1 MLFPKEIF
9 DIILC
14 YAADMSLLELSPMP
28 GRFTGCI
35 TPLNFQVSLG
45 YSSLS
50 ELILLHIVDAVD
62 ESNPNTLT
70 TLFLQSRIAEV
81 IEFPLLVVNAF
92 ERAIKIWHQRQEL
105 YQLPPTLPPL
115 WNTTLPF
122 LLLEYMRNPD
132 VDVLYDRINLWL
144 GDGYNISLM
153 RNPPFVRFHTV
164 L

>member
-1 MLFPKEIF
+1 MLFPKEVF

-14 YAADMSLLELSPMP
+14 YAADMTLLEQSPLP
-28 GRFTGCI
+28 GRFNGCI

-62 ESNPNTLT
+62 ESNPHTLT
-70 TLFLQSRIAEV
+70 TLFLQSRLAEI

-92 ERAIKIWHQRQEL
+92 ERAIKIWHQRQAL

-115 WNTTLPF
+115 WDTTLPY

-132 VDVLYDRINLWL
+132 VDILYDRINLWL
-144 GDGYNISLM
+144 GDGYNISLL
-153 RNPPFVRFHTV
+153 RTPPFVRFHPV